1 MVGSAN
7 ATGTAPNKEVL
18 LRVRNLCVNFKIKVG
33 HKAIILNKYADLKAV
48 KNVSFDLYKGET
60 LGIVGE
66 SGCGKSTLSRAIV
79 DLVPATG
86 EVSFLGTDLLKLSKK
101 ERQKYKK
108 DIQMIFQDPTASLN
122 PRITV
127 GELIAEPLRI
137 HSPHLSEAEIHD
149 QVLEVMNRVGLLA
162 NMVNRYPHE
171 FSGGQAQ
178 RIGIARAL
186 ITKPKII
193 ICDEPVSAL
202 DVSIQAQ
209 VVNLLKDLQEEY
221 GMSLI
226 FIAHDLSVVKH
237 ISDRV
242 LVMYLGNTFELS
254 TSDAI
259 FTETLHPYTRALM
272 SAVPIPDPAL
282 EKDKKI
288 EFLDGDLPSP
298 INPPSGCVFRT
309 RCKYAT
315 EVCSSKVPE
324 LVDESKGSG
333 VPHLV
338 ACHHVIKVRN
348 L

>member
-1 MVGSAN
+1 MVNSN
-7 ATGTAPNKEVL
+7 SVATGKQPIL
-18 LRVRNLCVNFKIKVG
+18 QVRDLCVNFKIKNRGGVLFNG
-33 HKAIILNKYADLKAV
+33 WSTLKAV
-48 KNVSFDLYKGET
+48 KNVSFDLYEGET

-86 EVSFLGTDLLKLSKK
+86 EVSLLGTDLLSLTKK
-101 ERQKYKK
+101 QRHQYKK
-108 DIQMIFQDPTASLN
+108 DIQMVFQNPVESLN

-127 GELIAEPLRI
+127 GDLIAEPLLI
-137 HSPHLSEAEIHD
+137 HEPKLSKAE
-149 QVLEVMNRVGLLA
+149 VKARVVEVMERVGLLA

-186 ITKPKII
+186 ITRPKII

-209 VVNLLKDLQEEY
+209 VVNLLKELQEEY

-242 LVMYLGNTFELS
+242 LVMYLGSVFELS
-254 TSDAI
+254 TSDEI
-259 FTETLHPYTRALM
+259 FSNTRHPYTRALM
-272 SAVPIPDPAL
+272 SSVPVPDPKF
-282 EKDKKI
+282 EKNKVI
-288 EFLDGDLPSP
+288 EFLEGDLPSP

-309 RCKYAT
+309 RCRFAT
-315 EVCSSKVPE
+315 DVCAKEVPPLKDVNNNQI
-324 LVDESKGSG
+324 V
-333 VPHLV
+333 HLV
-338 ACHHVIKVRN
+338 ACHNLLKVKN